1 MDGSTALRGSA
12 GEAFQADWYARAYP
26 QVRDDIRRG
35 LAKDPADHYARYGRF
50 RGYLPNPSAER
61 PRNPAG
67 VRSAFG
73 GLWTDQGNALDIVE
87 GRLELGLID
96 RKLAEALRAY
106 IRDGYVVFRNAIPRR
121 ELIRARRALEDAYDG
136 KIRGQQFNCPELGV
150 EVGAWDER
158 MKALP
163 AKALEIHAHS
173 SAIRDAIFSPVVSR
187 FLAVIFDRRALATQ
201 SLGFYRGS
209 GQNGHQDSAYVT
221 YTLPLQFAASWIAL
235 EDVKAGAGEL
245 FYRVGSQNLGD
256 FLYAGEFKSVRE
268 AQRLRPDWDA
278 AEMDAHVNSL
288 RERSDQIG
296 HPEKTFL
303 AKAGDVLIWAS
314 DLVHGG
320 KPISLDR
327 TRKSVV
333 THYCPRDVAPLY
345 MEEGARREIHRHKSG
360 NAWTTFL

>member
-1 MDGSTALRGSA
+1 MDGSAALPGSA
-12 GEAFQADWYARAYP
+12 DEAFRADWYANTYP

-35 LAKDPADHYARYGRF
+35 LARDAAEHFERYGRF
-50 RGYLPNPSAER
+50 RGYLPNPGATRS
-61 PRNPAG
+61 RNPAG

-73 GLWTDQGNALDIVE
+73 GLWTDQGNALDLVE
-87 GRLELGLID
+87 GKLELGLID
-96 RKLAEALRAY
+96 AKLAQALRAY
-106 IRDGYVVFRNAIPRR
+106 IRDGYVVFRNAISPWALR
-121 ELIRARRALEDAYDG
+121 RARRALDDAYDG
-136 KIRGQQFNCPELGV
+136 KIAGQQFNCPELGV
-150 EVGAWDER
+150 EVGPWDAR

-163 AKALEIHAHS
+163 AKALEIHARS
-173 SAIRDAIFSPVVSR
+173 PAIRDAVFAPVISR
-187 FLAVIFDRRALATQ
+187 FLALIFERRALATQ

-235 EDVKAGAGEL
+235 EDVQEGAGEL

-278 AEMDAHVNSL
+278 GEMDAHVISL
-288 RERSDQIG
+288 RERSDQVG
-296 HPEKTFL
+296 YPEKTFL

-333 THYCPRDVAPLY
+333 THYCPKDVAPLY
-345 MEEGARREIHRHKSG
+345 VEEGARRKVRRHKSG
-360 NAWTTFL
+360 NSWTTFL